1 VVEHLTDNPKSKG
14 AEPVTGI
21 GREKILE
28 KKQINCRVFKKRKRI
43 SHKQSAGWQHL
54 SWLKASAFISLQKN

>member
-14 AEPVTGI
+14 SEPATGTR
-21 GREKILE
+21 REKISE
-28 KKQINCRVFKKRKRI
+28 KQINCRVFEKRKRI